1 MEGSA
6 VPPLSGVS
14 LLLSSISFPTSSS
27 CLVGSQTDYLLLD
40 GLLLFFE
47 LTPLE
52 GDSLPALQPLDC
64 CL

>member
-27 CLVGSQTDYLLLD
+27 CLVGSQTDVLD